1 MLILERVIMHSTLDI
16 TELYQYGER
25 VTFKKGDNLAQSVTG
40 ETSGDI
46 YILSSGICA
55 LSSISC
61 DGKETT
67 YLYFKKRQFV
77 GFVPLMNNLHLN
89 YYGKK
94 SFPIVAKT
102 PCVAYRISNRQFQDL
117 LGFPSVV
124 SLMLNTLTENHIYLM
139 EHFHSSKNEPALVQF
154 CRFLLDQAEPCES
167 GHLALN
173 TFFTYQEIACY
184 LGMHSVTIARMVKS
198 LRAEEMIEK
207 TGHQIQII
215 NPEQMAKLITEERKI
230 DY

>member
-1 MLILERVIMHSTLDI
+1 M
-16 TELYQYGER
+16 
-25 VTFKKGDNLAQSVTG
+25 TFKKGDNLAQSVTG

-94 SFPIVAKT
+94 SFSIVAKT

-139 EHFHSSKNEPALVQF
+139 EHFHSSK
-154 CRFLLDQAEPCES
+154 
-167 GHLALN
+167 
-173 TFFTYQEIACY
+173 
-184 LGMHSVTIARMVKS
+184 K
-198 LRAEEMIEK
+198 
-207 TGHQIQII
+207 
-215 NPEQMAKLITEERKI
+215 
-230 DY
+230 